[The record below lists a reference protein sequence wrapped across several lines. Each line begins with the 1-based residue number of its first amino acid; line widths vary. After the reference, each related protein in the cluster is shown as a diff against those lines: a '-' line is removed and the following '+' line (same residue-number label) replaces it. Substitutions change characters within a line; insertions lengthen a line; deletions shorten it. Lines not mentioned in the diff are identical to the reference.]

1 MVTVTISEDD
11 LLDLLVERVKYWTDD
26 EETVELFEQYYEN
39 MVYSGCFEGA
49 ELDIIS
55 IVDNDYVN
63 NTSIVT
69 REEYEKDRVAYL
81 KDKIQDFIKENKD
94 LYSEEEKADYIKE
107 LKSSIDDFKEE
118 APEFDD
124 LETGWAKNVECEDW
138 ENIESKT
145 DNLLLISW

>member
-1 MVTVTISEDD
+1 MVTVTISEDA

-39 MVYSGCFEGA
+39 KVYSGCFEGA
-49 ELDIIS
+49 KLDIMS

-69 REEYEKDRVAYL
+69 REKYEEDRAAYL
-81 KDKIQDFIKENKD
+81 KNKIQDFIKENKD
-94 LYSEEEKADYIKE
+94 LYDEEEKDDYIKE
-107 LKSSIDDFKEE
+107 LKSNIADFKEE

-124 LETGWAKNVECEDW
+124 LETGWTKIECETW
-138 ENIESKT
+138 ENIEAKT
-145 DNLLLISW
+145 NELLLISW